1 MNSKHAGNEIN
12 NKENIESLDL
22 AETPKSALS
31 RIMSS
36 KNVESDEEARKMII
50 EFE

>member
-1 MNSKHAGNEIN
+1 MNSKHSSSEIT

-22 AETPKSALS
+22 AETPRSTLS